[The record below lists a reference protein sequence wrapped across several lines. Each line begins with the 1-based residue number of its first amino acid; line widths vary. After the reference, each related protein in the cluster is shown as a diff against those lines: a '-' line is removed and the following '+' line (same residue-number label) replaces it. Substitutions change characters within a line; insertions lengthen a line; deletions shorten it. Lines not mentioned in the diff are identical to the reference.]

1 MEPFKLGEGAKI
13 MPPWYLHKLYFIDF
27 GENLHNFINRLHLL
41 WVEKPQPFIKLPN
54 VWLLICIIQI

>member
-27 GENLHNFINRLHLL
+27 GKNLHNFINRLDLL
-41 WVEKPQPFIKLPN
+41 
-54 VWLLICIIQI
+54 